1 MVVTISHYITIFRFS
16 TTNKLALGELDA
28 AGTGLAEKS
37 EAVVLIHS
45 ELKWE
50 GGRDRGELP

>member
-1 MVVTISHYITIFRFS
+1 
-16 TTNKLALGELDA
+16 LALGELDA